1 MFRTRD
7 FVLVFTSVV
16 FLVMAIGV
24 TVFAQWQGTETDKN
38 MLRPAAVVNDDY
50 LVESKNSHEFSREEK
65 LQQMR
70 DKIAASSEL
79 SITSPIPEE
88 VSQEIQATTTN
99 EEGVG
104 TASELSLCANYAPFL
119 GFWSAAD
126 LEIEEAEGARVVYR
140 TTAPQAAPAPVVG
153 TSSRP
158 TPVVAE
164 REIVA
169 QLPIRNFPA
178 PSSSCIASDVIG
190 IATDGS
196 LIRNTEAGVY
206 GIFNSSTL
214 VGWALDG
221 FPIYG
226 SSAIPADACGGIM
239 AAEGYRYQISPDRAT
254 ILNCF
259 SSTPINL

>member
-7 FVLVFTSVV
+7 FVLVFTSVA

-24 TVFAQWQGTETDKN
+24 TVFAQWQGTGTSKTT
-38 MLRPAAVVNDDY
+38 LRPADVASEDY
-50 LVESKNSHEFSREEK
+50 LVESKNSHEFSRVDK

-70 DKIAASSEL
+70 EKIAASAQL
-79 SITSPIPEE
+79 SIASAEPEE
-88 VSQEIQATTTN
+88 IIQETNATTTD
-99 EEGVG
+99 EVVG
-104 TASELSLCANYAPFL
+104 EVVAELSLCAYYAPFS
-119 GFWSAAD
+119 GFWSAAN

-140 TTAPQAAPAPVVG
+140 MIAQQAAPAPVVG
-153 TSSRP
+153 TTSRP
-158 TPVVAE
+158 TTVTQE
-164 REIVA
+164 REIIA
-169 QLPIRNFPA
+169 QLPIGNFPA
-178 PSSSCIASDVIG
+178 PASSCIASDVVG

-226 SSAIPADACGGIM
+226 SSASPGDSCGGIM
-239 AAEGYRYQISPDRAT
+239 AAEGYRYQISPDRDT

-259 SSTPINL
+259 SSAPINL